1 MKAKNLKLAIIAV
14 IFITVL
20 TSSFIGIINSHKVYA
35 ATAENE
41 LINYDTNI
49 EELNDVEP
57 YGVFTSLSISIN
69 GGNGKV
75 WATVKNDFTLFPAT
89 VIVVVML
96 YSSESYTESYESMDL
111 VSTNTTNDLNMGKTV
126 STEASTGGV
135 AKYWIAR
142 MRYKI
147 DSKSWA
153 SKATEVCKIGADG
166 EFLGYV

>member
-20 TSSFIGIINSHKVYA
+20 TSSFIGLINSQKVYA

-41 LINYDTNI
+41 LINYETNI

-57 YGVFTSLSISIN
+57 YGLFTSLSISIN

-89 VIVVVML
+89 VIVVKSVQ
-96 YSSESYTESYESMDL
+96 
-111 VSTNTTNDLNMGKTV
+111 TV
-126 STEASTGGV
+126 S
-135 AKYWIAR
+135 
-142 MRYKI
+142 
-147 DSKSWA
+147 
-153 SKATEVCKIGADG
+153 
-166 EFLGYV
+166 F